1 MKSENVKVQP
11 AKILANVSLKLGKMS
26 ADNACCCNT
35 YIYVYWPC
43 TNIRNYQLPGCKSNV
58 ASY

>member
-26 ADNACCCNT
+26 ADNACC
-35 YIYVYWPC
+35 YIFHQPR
-43 TNIRNYQLPGCKSNV
+43 IPEALKKMEKL
-58 ASY
+58 